1 MKVLIELYPKLNV
14 LPVVLGL
21 KYFRVL
27 YFDRKS
33 TFESSFEYEI
43 SKKTPVIYWLVCD
56 DLMER
61 FL

>member
-33 TFESSFEYEI
+33 TFKSSFEYEI